1 MAGTRT
7 GSDMNLEWIGI
18 ALHCEGTGLV
28 WKWTS
33 TGILT
38 GFGLDWNWDLDW
50 METGTGTR
58 LDWDWTARRTG
69 IRL

>member
-1 MAGTRT
+1 
-7 GSDMNLEWIGI
+7 MNLEWIGI

-38 GFGLDWNWDLDW
+38 GFGLDGDWYWDQTGLGLDCK
-50 METGTGTR
+50 E
-58 LDWDWTARRTG
+58 DWD
-69 IRL
+69 